1 VKNKGLMI
9 GCGIGAVLVVIIIG
23 FVLWGVS
30 IYNSLITLEEGVN
43 QSWAQ
48 VESQYQRRA
57 DLVPN
62 LVNTVKGVAEFERE
76 TFTAVTEAR
85 ARVNQINFTPEMLE
99 NPNAFQQFQ
108 SAQGELSSALSRL
121 LVTVENY
128 PQLKA
133 NENFLQLQAQLE
145 GTENRIAVE
154 RMKFNQA
161 VQGYN
166 TRIRRFPAN
175 FIAGITGFNQKQY
188 FQAAEG
194 ADEVPRVEF

>member
-1 VKNKGLMI
+1 MKNKGLMI